1 VQEALLIAEKEIED
15 EMAKTQKNKATSYH
29 LGQLKAKLAKL
40 RRELIDPKSG
50 GGGGGAGLGFDVA
63 RTGIASVGF
72 VGFPSVGKSTLMSK
86 LTGTHSEVS
95 AIDFTTLT
103 TVPGT
108 LKVHGA
114 PIQILDLPGIIEG
127 ANDGRGRGRQVIAV
141 ARTCNLI
148 FIVLDVLKPLGDKAV
163 IEGELE
169 GFGIRLNKKPPAI
182 TVRRKEKGGIAITNT
197 VPLTNLDHDEIK
209 AVLSEYRL
217 NNVDVAI
224 RQPEATADDLVDVI
238 EGNRV
243 YIPAIYVLNKIDAIS
258 IEELDL
264 LYKIPMSV
272 PVSSKEWLNVDELI
286 QVMWQTLDLVRVYTK
301 PRGLAPD
308 YSSPVVLRRGKCT
321 IEDFCNNIHK
331 EIAKQ
336 MKYAIVWGASAKHAR
351 GQKVGLDHI
360 LEDEDV
366 VHISKK

>member
-1 VQEALLIAEKEIED
+1 MTTVQKIKEIED

-40 RRELIDPKSG
+40 RRELISPSG
-50 GGGGGAGLGFDVA
+50 GGGGGGPGIGFDVA
-63 RTGIASVGF
+63 RTGVASVGF

-95 AIDFTTLT
+95 EIDFTTLT

-148 FIVLDVLKPLGDKAV
+148 FIVLDVLKPLGDKKI
-163 IEGELE
+163 IESELE

-182 TVRRKEKGGIAITNT
+182 LVRKKDKGGIAITNT
-197 VPLTNLDHDEIK
+197 VPLTNIDQEEIK
-209 AVLSEYRL
+209 AVLSEYKL
-217 NNVDVAI
+217 SNVDVTI
-224 RQPEATADDLVDVI
+224 RQPNMTADDLVDVI

-243 YIPAIYVLNKIDAIS
+243 YIPALYVLNKIDAIS

-264 LYKIPMSV
+264 LYKIPYSV
-272 PVSSKEWLNVDELI
+272 PISSREWLNIDELSEK
-286 QVMWQTLDLVRVYTK
+286 MWDALELVRVYTK
-301 PRGLAPD
+301 PRGQSPD
-308 YSSPVVLRRGKCT
+308 YSAPVVLRRGRCSV
-321 IEDFCNNIHK
+321 EDFCNAIHK

-336 MKYAIVWGASAKHAR
+336 MKYAVVWGASAKHSR

-366 VHISKK
+366 VHIAKK

>member
-1 VQEALLIAEKEIED
+1 MTTVQKIKEIED
-15 EMAKTQKNKATSYH
+15 EMARTQKNKATSYH

-40 RRELIDPKSG
+40 RRELISPSG
-50 GGGGGAGLGFDVA
+50 GGGGGGGLGFDVA

-108 LKVHGA
+108 VKVHGA

-148 FIVLDVLKPLGDKAV
+148 FIVLDVLKPLGDKKI

-182 TVRRKEKGGIAITNT
+182 LVRRKEKGGIAITNT
-197 VPLTNLDHDEIK
+197 VPLTNIDHEEIK
-209 AVLSEYRL
+209 AICSEYKL
-217 NNVDVAI
+217 NNADIAI
-224 RQPEATADDLVDVI
+224 RQPNATADDLVDVI

-243 YIPAIYVLNKIDAIS
+243 YIPALYVLNKPTKIDAIS

-264 LYKIPMSV
+264 LYKIPHSV
-272 PVSSKEWLNVDELI
+272 PISSGEWLNVDELI
-286 QVMWQTLDLVRVYTK
+286 EKMWEALDLVRVYTK
-301 PRGLAPD
+301 PRGAAPD
-308 YSSPVVLRRGKCT
+308 YTQPVVLRRGKST
-321 IEDFCNNIHK
+321 IEDFSNSIHK

-336 MKYAIVWGASAKHAR
+336 MKYAVVWGASAKHSR
-351 GQKVGLDHI
+351 GQKVGLDHV

>member
-1 VQEALLIAEKEIED
+1 MTTVQKIKEIED
-15 EMAKTQKNKATSYH
+15 EMSKTQKNKATSYH

-40 RRELIDPKSG
+40 RRELISTPSG
-50 GGGGGAGLGFDVA
+50 GGGGGGGVGFDVA
-63 RTGIASVGF
+63 RTGVASVGF

-148 FIVLDVLKPLGDKAV
+148 FIVLDVLKPLGDKKL
-163 IEGELE
+163 IEAELE

-182 TVRRKEKGGIAITNT
+182 IVRKKDKGGLAITNT
-197 VPLTNLDHDEIK
+197 VPLTNIDHEEIH
-209 AVLSEYRL
+209 AICSEYKIS
-217 NNVDVAI
+217 NADVAI

-243 YIPAIYVLNKIDAIS
+243 YIPAIYVLNKIDVIS

-264 LYKIPMSV
+264 LYKIPNSV
-272 PVSSKEWLNVDELI
+272 PISSNEWLNVDELI
-286 QVMWQTLDLVRVYTK
+286 DKMWQALDLVRVYTK

-308 YSSPVVLRRGKCT
+308 YSAPVVLRRGKCSV
-321 IEDFCNNIHK
+321 EDFCNAIHK
-331 EIAKQ
+331 EITKQ
-336 MKYAIVWGASAKHAR
+336 MKYAMVWGASAKHAR
-351 GQKVGLDHI
+351 GQKVGLDHL

-366 VHISKK
+366 VHIAKK

>member
-1 VQEALLIAEKEIED
+1 MTTVQKIKEIED
-15 EMAKTQKNKATSYH
+15 EMARTQKNKATSYH

-40 RRELIDPKSG
+40 RRELLGPQG
-50 GGGGGAGLGFDVA
+50 GGGGGGGVGFDVA
-63 RTGIASVGF
+63 RTGIATVGF

-86 LTGTHSEVS
+86 LTGTHSEAS
-95 AIDFTTLT
+95 EIDFTTLT

-108 LKVHGA
+108 VKVHGA

-163 IEGELE
+163 IEHELE
-169 GFGIRLNKKPPAI
+169 SFGIRLNKKPPAI
-182 TVRRKEKGGIAITNT
+182 TVRKKDKGGIAITNT
-197 VPLTNLDHDEIK
+197 VPLTNIDHDEIK
-209 AVLSEYRL
+209 AILSEYRIS
-217 NNVDVAI
+217 NADVAI
-224 RQPEATADDLVDVI
+224 RQPNATADDLVDVI

-264 LYKIPMSV
+264 LYRIPNSV
-272 PVSSKEWLNVDELI
+272 PISSKEWWNIDELI
-286 QVMWQTLDLVRVYTK
+286 DTMWKTLDLVRVYTK
-301 PRGLAPD
+301 PRGLPPD
-308 YSSPVVLRRGKCT
+308 YSAPVVLRRGKCT
-321 IEDFCNNIHK
+321 VEDFCNAIHK

-351 GQKVGLDHI
+351 GQKVGLDHV

>member
-1 VQEALLIAEKEIED
+1 
-15 EMAKTQKNKATSYH
+15 MAKTQKNKATSYH

-40 RRELIDPKSG
+40 RRELISPSG
-50 GGGGGAGLGFDVA
+50 GGGGGPGIGFDVA
-63 RTGIASVGF
+63 RTGVASVGF

-95 AIDFTTLT
+95 EIDFTTLT

-148 FIVLDVLKPLGDKAV
+148 FIVLDVLKPLGDKKI
-163 IEGELE
+163 IESELE

-182 TVRRKEKGGIAITNT
+182 LVRKKDKGGIAITNT
-197 VPLTNLDHDEIK
+197 VPLTNIDQEEIK
-209 AVLSEYRL
+209 AVLSEYKL
-217 NNVDVAI
+217 SNVDVTI
-224 RQPEATADDLVDVI
+224 RQPNMTADDLVDVI

-243 YIPAIYVLNKIDAIS
+243 YIPALYVLNKIDAIS

-264 LYKIPMSV
+264 LYKIPYSV
-272 PVSSKEWLNVDELI
+272 PISSREWLNIDELSEK
-286 QVMWQTLDLVRVYTK
+286 MWDALELVRVYTK
-301 PRGLAPD
+301 PRGQSPD
-308 YSSPVVLRRGKCT
+308 YSAPVVLRRGRCSV
-321 IEDFCNNIHK
+321 EDFCNAIHK

-336 MKYAIVWGASAKHAR
+336 MKYAVVWGASAKHSR

-366 VHISKK
+366 VHIAKK

>member
-1 VQEALLIAEKEIED
+1 MSRNNTA
-15 EMAKTQKNKATSYH
+15 QKNKATSYH

-40 RRELIDPKSG
+40 RRELLGPSG
-50 GGGGGAGLGFDVA
+50 GGGGGGGVGFDVA
-63 RTGIASVGF
+63 RTGIATVGF

-86 LTGTHSEVS
+86 LTGTHSEAS
-95 AIDFTTLT
+95 EIDFTTLT

-141 ARTCNLI
+141 ARTCHLI
-148 FIVLDVLKPLGDKAV
+148 FIVLDVLKPLGDKAI
-163 IEGELE
+163 IEAELE
-169 GFGIRLNKKPPAI
+169 SFGIRLNKKPPAI
-182 TVRRKEKGGIAITNT
+182 TVRKKDKGGIAITNT
-197 VPLTNLDHDEIK
+197 VPLTNIDHDEIK
-209 AVLSEYRL
+209 AILSEYRI
-217 NNVDVAI
+217 NNADVAI
-224 RQPEATADDLVDVI
+224 RQPNATADDLVDVI

-264 LYKIPMSV
+264 LYRIPNSV
-272 PVSSKEWLNVDELI
+272 PISSREWWNVDELI
-286 QVMWQTLDLVRVYTK
+286 EKMWETLNLVRVYTK

-308 YSSPVVLRRGKCT
+308 YSQPVVLRRGKCT
-321 IEDFCNNIHK
+321 VEDFCNAIHK

-351 GQKVGLDHI
+351 GQKVGLDHV

-366 VHISKK
+366 VHIAKK

>member
-1 VQEALLIAEKEIED
+1 MVLYALLILCDTPTDLSPRLEVCDSCAEHHTYFYLI
-15 EMAKTQKNKATSYH
+15 AAQKNKATSYH

-40 RRELIDPKSG
+40 KRELISPSGGSSG
-50 GGGGGAGLGFDVA
+50 GGGGIGFDVA
-63 RTGIASVGF
+63 RTGVASVGF

-95 AIDFTTLT
+95 EIDFTTLT

-108 LKVHGA
+108 VKVHGA

-127 ANDGRGRGRQVIAV
+127 ANDGRGRGKQVIAV

-148 FIVLDVLKPLGDKAV
+148 FIVLDVLKPLGDKAI
-163 IEGELE
+163 IERELE

-182 TVRRKEKGGIAITNT
+182 TCRKKEKGGINIVNT
-197 VPLTNLDHDEIK
+197 VPLTHIDHDEIK
-209 AVLSEYRL
+209 AILSEYRI
-217 NNVDVAI
+217 NNVDIAI
-224 RQPEATADDLVDVI
+224 RQPNATADDLVDVI

-243 YIPAIYVLNKIDAIS
+243 YIPVIYVLNKIDAIS

-272 PVSSKEWLNVDELI
+272 PISSKEWLNVDELI
-286 QVMWQTLDLVRVYTK
+286 EKMWETLDLVRVYTK

-308 YSSPVVLRRGKCT
+308 YSQPVVLRQGKCSV
-321 IEDFCNNIHK
+321 EDFCNSIHK

-336 MKYAIVWGASAKHAR
+336 MK
-351 GQKVGLDHI
+351 
-360 LEDEDV
+360 
-366 VHISKK
+366 

>member
-1 VQEALLIAEKEIED
+1 MTTVQKIKEIED
-15 EMAKTQKNKATSYH
+15 EMARTQKNKATSYH

-40 RRELIDPKSG
+40 RRELISPSG
-50 GGGGGAGLGFDVA
+50 GGGGGGGLGFDVA

-148 FIVLDVLKPLGDKAV
+148 FIVLDVLKPLGDKKI
-163 IEGELE
+163 IETELE
-169 GFGIRLNKKPPAI
+169 GFGIRLNKKPPNI
-182 TVRRKEKGGIAITNT
+182 TVRKKDKGGIAITNT
-197 VPLTNLDHDEIK
+197 VPLTNIDHDEIK
-209 AVLSEYRL
+209 AILSEYKI
-217 NNVDVAI
+217 NNCDVAI
-224 RQPEATADDLVDVI
+224 REPGATADDLVDVI

-264 LYKIPMSV
+264 LYRIPNSV
-272 PVSSKEWLNVDELI
+272 PISSKEWLNIDELI
-286 QVMWQTLDLVRVYTK
+286 EKMWETLNLVRVYTK

-321 IEDFCNNIHK
+321 VEDFCNAIHK

-336 MKYAIVWGASAKHAR
+336 LKYAVVWGASAKHAR
-351 GQKVGLDHI
+351 GQKVGLDHV

-366 VHISKK
+366 VHIAKK